1 MRPTTGPRTVEAAAL
16 RRRWLPADKVNI
28 IFIIIIVVIIVVV
41 IVIVIAMLVED
52 HSKAPFGKRRG

>member
-28 IFIIIIVVIIVVV
+28 IFIIIVVV
-41 IVIVIAMLVED
+41 ILIVIAMLVED